1 MKRTSQAVRRK
12 TLNKETTHLF
22 DGWQVIAEK
31 QFAPGSMLPKVQ
43 AAISFVQ
50 NSKNPDAKAV
60 ITSLD
65 NVENYLNDGTG
76 TIIQK

>member
-1 MKRTSQAVRRK
+1 
-12 TLNKETTHLF
+12 
-22 DGWQVIAEK
+22 
-31 QFAPGSMLPKVQ
+31 MLPKVQ

-50 NSKNPDAKAV
+50 NNKNPDAKAV

>member
-1 MKRTSQAVRRK
+1 
-12 TLNKETTHLF
+12 
-22 DGWQVIAEK
+22 
-31 QFAPGSMLPKVQ
+31 MLPKVQ